1 MSPFLPFPWSK
12 LSVVALCYL
21 LILLSLGALVNAQ
34 IDAFGLAQYAR
45 PLDLH

>member
-1 MSPFLPFPWSK
+1 MSPFLPFAWPK
-12 LSVVALCYL
+12 VSVIALFYL
-21 LILLSLGALVNAQ
+21 IIFLSLGALVNAQ